1 MSKKGKP
8 TIARTGHNT
17 AFPWSVKTSLARQGD
32 ADSLCQLCAE
42 AKPLIETVC
51 RIPKYINLFGRDEV
65 RSIISL
71 KLIEFLLDEKKNY
84 PDEAMP
90 AVLKTAMRE
99 ALIDH
104 YRKLEVRRSH
114 EVTDAILQADAPAAI
129 GSLPDLIPDNRTAG
143 PEEQLLRGDLRRNVR
158 EAVQQLRPNEQTVIR
173 GLFFRHKN
181 TVELA
186 RELHCT
192 SQNVGYIKRVAL
204 TRLGHMLKSRLG

>member
-1 MSKKGKP
+1 
-8 TIARTGHNT
+8 
-17 AFPWSVKTSLARQGD
+17 
-32 ADSLCQLCAE
+32 
-42 AKPLIETVC
+42 
-51 RIPKYINLFGRDEV
+51 
-65 RSIISL
+65 
-71 KLIEFLLDEKKNY
+71 
-84 PDEAMP
+84 MP

-114 EVTDAILQADAPAAI
+114 EVTDVILQADAPAAI

-143 PEEQLLRGDLRRNVR
+143 PEEQLLRGDLRRDVR

-204 TRLGHMLKSRLG
+204 TRLGDMLKSRLG